1 MFSHVL
7 SGEGSLRGMYPC
19 PQSRVSDI
27 AETSNPYNAHTYL
40 PRPSRDGALDNSV
53 LVYKPTCGIYDQPN
67 DTRWNSDLLAR

>member
-7 SGEGSLRGMYPC
+7 SGERCIRGMYPC

-27 AETSNPYNAHTYL
+27 DETPNPYNAHNYL

-53 LVYKPTCGIYDQPN
+53 LVHQTTRGIYHQPN
-67 DTRWNSDLLAR
+67 DGRWNCDLFAR